1 MFDKNFYPTPKEI
14 AFKMIEGLDLR
25 GVNILEPSAG
35 KGDIL
40 EVIESKT
47 ANIYCIEKN
56 QELQSILREKKY
68 TILGDDFL
76 KFKPDHIFDVILMN
90 PPFDNGVKHLLK
102 AWEISEEGTQIRCL
116 LNRESIENPCTKEK
130 KLLLNII
137 QNNNGEI
144 EYLGNCFK
152 NGERKTNV
160 EIMLIKLQN
169 KTKRKKFQF
178 NFNDFQK
185 EEISIEELNI
195 NQLAKID
202 ILQNLEDRYISVKKL
217 IEEYLVLKNK
227 LEFYL
232 DGIMDKY
239 TVDTL
244 LAKSFNNK
252 NREREYEEIIGNIR
266 NRFWQ
271 VIFSKTKLEEKM
283 TSNVKKDFFGNK
295 KEYSI
300 MPFTVENVNK
310 LLEILIQNSKHIF
323 QNCIE
328 EIFDYLTAYYPE
340 NRVHIE
346 GWKTNERWMVG
357 RKFILPNMINWLDLK
372 YVKSN
377 IIKSLDYTKADKL
390 RDLEKV
396 LCNLIGKDIMRIKTI
411 EQTIK
416 EGVEFSKWYKSE
428 FFRFKVFKKGT
439 IHFEFL
445 DEKIWNQFNNRA
457 CEGKKW
463 LGY

>member
-217 IEEYLVLKNK
+217 IEEYLILKNK

-244 LAKSFNNK
+244 LVKSFNNK

-372 YVKSN
+372 YVKFN
-377 IIKSLDYTKADKL
+377 IIKSLDYTKADKI

-416 EGVEFSKWYKSE
+416 EGIEFSKWYKSE

>member
-160 EIMLIKLQN
+160 EIVLIKLQN

-178 NFNDFQK
+178 NFNEFQK
-185 EEISIEELNI
+185 EEINIEELNI

-377 IIKSLDYTKADKL
+377 IIKSLDYTKADKI

-416 EGVEFSKWYKSE
+416 EGIEFSKWYKSE
-428 FFRFKVFKKGT
+428 F
-439 IHFEFL
+439 
-445 DEKIWNQFNNRA
+445 
-457 CEGKKW
+457 
-463 LGY
+463 

>member
-160 EIMLIKLQN
+160 EIVLIKLQN

-178 NFNDFQK
+178 NFNEFQK
-185 EEISIEELNI
+185 EEINIEELNI

-300 MPFTVENVNK
+300 MPFTVENVNR

-346 GWKTNERWMVG
+346 GWKTNEKWMVG

-377 IIKSLDYTKADKL
+377 IIKSLDYTKADKI

-411 EQTIK
+411 EKTIK
-416 EGVEFSKWYKSE
+416 EGIEFSKWYKSE

>member
-25 GVNILEPSAG
+25 GVNVLEPSAG

-416 EGVEFSKWYKSE
+416 EGIEFSKWYKSE

-439 IHFEFL
+439 IHFQFL

>member
-160 EIMLIKLQN
+160 EIVLIKLQN

-178 NFNDFQK
+178 NFNEFQK
-185 EEISIEELNI
+185 EEINIEELNI

-300 MPFTVENVNK
+300 MPFTVENVNR

-377 IIKSLDYTKADKL
+377 IIKSLDYTKADKI

-416 EGVEFSKWYKSE
+416 EGIEFSKWYKSE